1 MFNLSDTI
9 TAITTPLGVG
19 GIAAIRISGSI
30 SWDIIKKI
38 FYREND
44 YVLEHMKALHG
55 YIKDRDKRI
64 DEVVILPFKGP
75 KSFTA
80 EDSVEI
86 FCHGGNKI
94 VSMILDLCLKTGA
107 RKASSGEFTFRAFIN
122 GRIDLTEAEAINEI
136 INASNSRS
144 VYAASEAL
152 MGSLKSKIKIF
163 REKLLDLI
171 TSIESSI
178 EFPMDVNHPEKSQVI
193 KGLNEVSSELE
204 ELVKN
209 SEDGQLIN
217 TGIKVSII
225 GPPNVG
231 KSSLLNQL
239 LENNR
244 SIVTSE
250 PGTTRDTVEEKLVL
264 DGYPFVLT
272 DTAGIRNSE
281 SLGEA
286 EKFGIERSKF
296 ALNNSD
302 ISLFVFD
309 LTKKANQET
318 NEVLGLANEKNKIV
332 IGNKLDLI
340 EQNDSLSDKKLN
352 CDIAVSAK
360 FGTNIDKLKNKLV
373 ERAKSVNGNYAKE
386 EGVYINQRQRELL
399 LQCKSSLD
407 FAIEAVAKNDP
418 DDLIADELKK
428 AISKLDEVS
437 GKLINDDV
445 ISNIFAKFCIGK

>member
-19 GIAAIRISGSI
+19 GIAAIRISGNDSWSI
-30 SWDIIKKI
+30 VKKI
-38 FYREND
+38 FYRKD
-44 YVLEHMKALHG
+44 GYVLEHMKALHC
-55 YIKDRDKRI
+55 YIKDKDKKI

-94 VSMILDLCLKTGA
+94 VSMIMDLCLKNGA
-107 RKASSGEFTFRAFIN
+107 RRASSGEFTFRAFIN

-144 VYAASEAL
+144 VYAASEVL
-152 MGSLKSKIKIF
+152 MGSLKSKVKTF

-178 EFPMDVNHPEKSQVI
+178 EFPMDVNHPEKSQI
-193 KGLNEVSSELE
+193 TRGLNEVSNELE
-204 ELVKN
+204 KLIKN
-209 SEDGQLIN
+209 SENGQLLN
-217 TGIKVSII
+217 SGIKVSII

-250 PGTTRDTVEEKLVL
+250 PGTTRDTVEEKLIL
-264 DGYPFVLT
+264 DGYPFVLI
-272 DTAGIRNSE
+272 DTAGIRDSE
-281 SLGEA
+281 CLGEA
-286 EKFGIERSKF
+286 EKSGIERSKF

-309 LTKKANQET
+309 LTKKTNQET
-318 NEVLGLANEKNKIV
+318 SEILGLANEKNKIV
-332 IGNKLDLI
+332 IGNKLDLL
-340 EQNDSLSDKKLN
+340 EPDGALPEKKLN

-360 FGTNIDKLKNKLV
+360 FGTNIDKLKNKLI
-373 ERAKSVNGNYAKE
+373 EKAKSVNRNHIKE
-386 EGVYINQRQRELL
+386 EGIYINQRQKELL

-407 FAIEAVAKNDP
+407 FAIEVVAKNDP

-437 GKLINDDV
+437 GRLINDDV
-445 ISNIFAKFCIGK
+445 ISSIFAKFCIGK

>member
-19 GIAAIRISGSI
+19 GIAAIRISGNDSWSI
-30 SWDIIKKI
+30 VKKI
-38 FYREND
+38 FYRKD
-44 YVLEHMKALHG
+44 GYVLEHMKALHG
-55 YIKDRDKRI
+55 YIKDKDKKI

-94 VSMILDLCLKTGA
+94 VSMIMDLCLKNGA
-107 RKASSGEFTFRAFIN
+107 RRASSGEFTFRAFIN

-144 VYAASEAL
+144 VYAASEVL
-152 MGSLKSKIKIF
+152 MGSLKSKVKTF

-178 EFPMDVNHPEKSQVI
+178 EFPMDVNHPEKSQI
-193 KGLNEVSSELE
+193 TRGLNEVSNELE
-204 ELVKN
+204 KLIKN
-209 SEDGQLIN
+209 SENGQLLN
-217 TGIKVSII
+217 SGIKVSII

-250 PGTTRDTVEEKLVL
+250 PGTTRDTVEEKLIL
-264 DGYPFVLT
+264 DGYPFVLI
-272 DTAGIRNSE
+272 DTAGIRDSE
-281 SLGEA
+281 CLGEA
-286 EKFGIERSKF
+286 EKSGIERSKF

-309 LTKKANQET
+309 LTKKTNQET
-318 NEVLGLANEKNKIV
+318 SEILGLANEKNKIV
-332 IGNKLDLI
+332 IGNKLDLL
-340 EQNDSLSDKKLN
+340 EPDGALPEKKLN

-360 FGTNIDKLKNKLV
+360 FGTNIDKLKNKLI
-373 ERAKSVNGNYAKE
+373 EKAKSVNRNHIKE
-386 EGVYINQRQRELL
+386 EGIYINQRQKELL

-407 FAIEAVAKNDP
+407 FAIEVVAKNDP

-437 GKLINDDV
+437 GRLINDDV
-445 ISNIFAKFCIGK
+445 ISSIFAKFCIGK